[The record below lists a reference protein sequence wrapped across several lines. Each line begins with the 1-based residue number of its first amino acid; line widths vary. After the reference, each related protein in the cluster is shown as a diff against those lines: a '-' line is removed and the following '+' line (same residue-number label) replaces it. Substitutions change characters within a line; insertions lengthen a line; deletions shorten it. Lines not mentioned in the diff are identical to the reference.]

1 MGEYELVE
9 ERDLGLAVDGR
20 RRCLRWTL
28 RKECSF
34 PRRETRLAA
43 RESLTMWGDR
53 GHPHMRQGGGLEQE
67 YSSHGTVVCWEG
79 EMILCKGG
87 PKSRGSKEKEE
98 R

>member
-1 MGEYELVE
+1 MDIE
-9 ERDLGLAVDGR
+9 EGMQ
-20 RRCLRWTL
+20 
-28 RKECSF
+28 F

-53 GHPHMRQGGGLEQE
+53 GHPHMWQGGGLEQE